1 MMRDA
6 TRNLF
11 RGLSLAAVLMAGSC
25 TSPSSDEKMVFDDPV
40 ANHPILVQPSYQSLK
55 VGASAAGIDSQDM
68 AKFDAFVAG
77 YQSHGN
83 GKIVISVANGAAAN
97 AELSSIADRINA
109 MGISRDQILVANH
122 DVQGDDQ
129 RVELNY
135 ISYQANTATCGD
147 WSEDLSN
154 TDENKTAA
162 NLGCSV
168 QHNIAAMA
176 ADPRDLLGP
185 RPMGGA
191 DANRRATVVTNYEKG
206 SPTAATKTSDQ
217 SSAISDV
224 GR

>member
-1 MMRDA
+1 MRDA
-6 TRNLF
+6 TRSLL

-25 TSPSSDEKMVFDDPV
+25 TGPSNGEKMVFDDPV

-55 VGASAAGIDSQDM
+55 VSASAAGVDSQDM
-68 AKFDAFVAG
+68 AKFDAFVTD
-77 YQSHGN
+77 YQNHGN
-83 GKIVISVANGAAAN
+83 GKIVISVASGAAAN
-97 AELSSIADRINA
+97 AEVAWIADRINA
-109 MGISRDQILVANH
+109 MGISRDRILVANH
-122 DVQGDDQ
+122 DVQADDY

-135 ISYQANTATCGD
+135 ISYQASTATCGD
-147 WSEDLSN
+147 WSEDLSS
-154 TDENKTAA
+154 TDDNKTAA

-191 DANRRATVVTNYEKG
+191 DADRRATVVTNYEKG
-206 SPTAATKTSDQ
+206 APTAATKTSDQ